1 MANLTF
7 SKNTQVSL
15 SWFKKEWRIRYN
27 NIENICFIYIWLLC
41 HTTEQRSRHYKLI
54 TFLKILKRD
63 KNVWRFIYAKYCTKR
78 RHHGG
83 GEGWVVCRDI
93 WNIYIYDYQLS
104 QDLWMQAIVFCLH
117 IRRSWEKIP
126 LFRKRKN
133 A

>member
-63 KNVWRFIYAKYCTKR
+63 KNVWRFFCAKYCTKR
-78 RHHGG
+78 CHRGG
-83 GEGWVVCRDI
+83 GRGGLSGHMKH
-93 WNIYIYDYQLS
+93 IYIYDYQLS

-126 LFRKRKN
+126 LFRKSIN